1 MRSLTILLSFLVV
14 GLAIGWLVWF
24 LAPQLRPEYT
34 AETFIRVLP
43 GTEKGSVITLIRS
56 NNALESLI
64 DRDKIQQTFWFGELG
79 ETRDK
84 RLTAGMHELKKRFR
98 AKVMRDGD
106 LIRISMTCR
115 DGKDAETLLNEMA
128 DTFLKTQQSAKRK
141 QIATNLMFLDDN
153 QARIQ
158 KDLDSTE
165 RTLDDVRQKYGF
177 TDLEEHGYPHPVT
190 TRLIRLQGKEDDCVL
205 DIDRLQTRRDIL
217 LGQPQQLLS
226 SGKSDPNQAPE
237 IKDLELKIKLAQN
250 RLARI
255 REMREEA
262 QKKQKELDQART
274 QYAMRQFIRDDRRRA
289 LDSVKAKTE
298 ELRVVSDNADVAGL
312 QLVDY
317 AKTPLNADT
326 LPWQIPVS
334 IAGGTGL
341 LIGILCVLLT
351 GKTRKPNQQ
360 D

>member
-1 MRSLTILLSFLVV
+1 MRTLTILVSFLVV
-14 GLAIGWLVWF
+14 GLAIGWLIWF

-56 NNALESLI
+56 NNTLEALI

-84 RLTAGMHELKKRFR
+84 RLTAGVCELKKRFR
-98 AKVMRDGD
+98 AKAMRDGD

-153 QARIQ
+153 QVRLQ
-158 KDLDSTE
+158 KDLDSAE
-165 RTLDDVRQKYGF
+165 RMLDDVRRRYGF
-177 TDLEEHGYPHPVT
+177 TDLEEHYYPHPIT
-190 TRLIRLQGKEDDCVL
+190 ARLIHLQDEEDNCVL
-205 DIDRLQTRRDIL
+205 DMDQLQTHRDAL
-217 LGQPQQLLS
+217 MGQPQQILS
-226 SGKSDPNQAPE
+226 SGKSDTNQTAE
-237 IKDLELKIKLAQN
+237 TKDIELKTKLAQN

-255 REMREEA
+255 REMREET
-262 QKKQKELDQART
+262 QKKQEELEQARV

-289 LDSVKAKTE
+289 LDSVKAKIE
-298 ELRVVSDNADVAGL
+298 ELRVLSDNADVAGL
-312 QLVDY
+312 QLVDH
-317 AKTPLNADT
+317 AKTPLKADV
-326 LPWQIPVS
+326 LPWQVPVP
-334 IAGGTGL
+334 IAGGAGL
-341 LIGILCVLLT
+341 LIGIICALLI
-351 GKTRKPNQQ
+351 GKTRKPNQ
-360 D
+360 